1 MQRNYHVSF
10 FNNIILQQILHAEI
24 DLFACI
30 FFMPED
36 DACFRILLEPMMSIF
51 HDLIRPR
58 YILLND
64 IFAIAELIAVITEE
78 VVDPVISN
86 VAISPVFKSSV

>member
-1 MQRNYHVSF
+1 
-10 FNNIILQQILHAEI
+10 
-24 DLFACI
+24 
-30 FFMPED
+30 
-36 DACFRILLEPMMSIF
+36 MSIF

-64 IFAIAELIAVITEE
+64 IFAIAELIEVITEE